1 MIITLPRFGISI
13 KDWKLKRGRKGSNQ
27 LLFKNELVNV
37 MANGPIRN
45 HLKIVEWNWL
55 QSHIILG
62 FIVFELHTYASLAAE
77 MTRSRHFGGSWVL
90 VMRCGHTWAREIFGW
105 IEFLPIPH
113 FSHFLCPCLSIL
125 LTWLWALATTTAYS
139 LPSSEISWFVPIK
152 IRCNFRLD
160 DDSLPSWSSQ
170 FGSDFFRLFCARNRP
185 LCMGE
190 RGSALRSRN
199 N

>member
-1 MIITLPRFGISI
+1 MIITLPRFRISI
-13 KDWKLKRGRKGSNQ
+13 KDWKLKRGRKGSDQ
-27 LLFKNELVNV
+27 LLFNNELV
-37 MANGPIRN
+37 MAKGPIGN

-55 QSHIILG
+55 IIG

-113 FSHFLCPCLSIL
+113 FSHFLCPCPSIL

-152 IRCNFRLD
+152 IRCNFGAD
-160 DDSLPSWSSQ
+160 DDSLPSLSHHSQ
-170 FGSDFFRLFCARNRP
+170 FGSFFRPFCARNSP
-185 LCMGE
+185 LCIE
-190 RGSALRSRN
+190 ITQAVN
-199 N
+199 